1 MAEALQYLYYF
12 YDKFI
17 NFVFNEMEFFSNV
30 TFGWVCIT
38 CFVFGIL
45 IHNIVRLPYKSKSI
59 QIERGDKE

>member
-45 IHNIVRLPYKSKSI
+45 IRNIVRLPYKSKSI
-59 QIERGDKE
+59 QIERGENK